1 MLFVSA
7 GGRIVQLLPQA
18 ASGGGDVATVVI
30 NPDNENQE
38 TGM

>member
-1 MLFVSA
+1 MFVSA

-30 NPDNENQE
+30 DPENGNQE
-38 TGM
+38 TGT